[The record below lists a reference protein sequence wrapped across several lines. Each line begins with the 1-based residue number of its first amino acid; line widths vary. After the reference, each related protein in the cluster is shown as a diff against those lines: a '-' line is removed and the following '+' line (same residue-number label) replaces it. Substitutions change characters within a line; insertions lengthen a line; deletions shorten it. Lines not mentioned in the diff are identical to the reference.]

1 MGLRGEKK
9 AKSLKHLKMDK
20 TSWAQDKKVNQNVM
34 AKLPKS
40 FLYFLNFFKTF
51 MVWCGEAMVQHDEDT
66 RILGQ
71 ITNGL
76 AVVGFALSK
85 GSTKVV
91 IKARIYELRR
101 GKNEDKDSAVVATLS
116 KGVFGNPTP

>member
-1 MGLRGEKK
+1 
-9 AKSLKHLKMDK
+9 MDK

-51 MVWCGEAMVQHDEDT
+51 MVQCDEAMVQHDEAT

-71 ITNGL
+71 ITNGSG
-76 AVVGFALSK
+76 VVGSALSK
-85 GSTKVV
+85 VSTKVV
-91 IKARIYELRR
+91 IKARIYELLHRE
-101 GKNEDKDSAVVATLS
+101 KDEDKDSAVVATPS